1 MGKVTNQRR
10 RIMES
15 RYRNIAKTL
24 PWRVGSTLVIF
35 VVVWLLMRKLE
46 LDHKSNM
53 MTTELVWYIVAGFVA
68 QLIDG
73 SLGMAYGVTASTLL
87 LTFGLP
93 PAATSAT
100 VHAAECFT
108 TGASA
113 ISHHAFGNVNG
124 LLFRRL
130 LLPGIIGAVLGAYI
144 LSSFQGDALKPYV
157 AGYLL
162 IMGCIIVLK
171 SFREFPPRTVRTH
184 LIPLGFFG
192 AFIDA
197 IGGGGWGP
205 IVATTL
211 IARGNHIRE
220 TIGSVN
226 AVEFFITLAASTTF
240 ILTLGLTNW
249 QIILGLAIG
258 GLLAAPIGA
267 WACKR
272 IPVRPFTISIG
283 TLVVAMSLRT
293 LLKYYGVF

>member
-1 MGKVTNQRR
+1 
-10 RIMES
+10 
-15 RYRNIAKTL
+15 
-24 PWRVGSTLVIF
+24 
-35 VVVWLLMRKLE
+35 MRKLE
-46 LDHKSNM
+46 LDHKSKT

-87 LTFGLP
+87 LAFGVP

-113 ISHHAFGNVNG
+113 ISHHAFGNVNR

-144 LSSFQGDALKPYV
+144 LASFPGDALKPYV

-162 IMGCIIVLK
+162 IMGCVIVLK

-184 LIPLGFFG
+184 LTPLGFFG

-211 IARGNHIRE
+211 IVRGNNIRE
-220 TIGSVN
+220 TVGSVN
-226 AVEFFITLAASTTF
+226 AVEFFITLAASITF

-249 QIILGLAIG
+249 RIILGLAIG

-272 IPVRPFTISIG
+272 IPVRPFMISIG

-293 LLKYYGVF
+293 LLKYYGVV